1 MVGWTSLYTRAT
13 MNTAIVIAPS
23 TRPRSR
29 ACDSVWRRPIQTSA
43 ADPIA
48 KTTSTVKCDGP
59 KAENCRVAEIGAKSA
74 ANVAVMVMSVTPQLL
89 CCHLC
94 CLKREVVLTQG
105 VSVVLDCPHFWANLD
120 DRGHWSSSALTRHS
134 AG

>member
-48 KTTSTVKCDGP
+48 KTTSTVQCDGL

-74 ANVAVMVMSVTPQLL
+74 VAIITEWVMIRPFDLIR
-89 CCHLC
+89 
-94 CLKREVVLTQG
+94 KRVNIFRARDSELRYGYSPKRCADVLPLQWRDT
-105 VSVVLDCPHFWANLD
+105 
-120 DRGHWSSSALTRHS
+120 SA
-134 AG
+134 